1 MSLCLFSA
9 FESRE
14 LARFGSIR
22 GALVRKENR
31 AKELWVATL
40 GALQVQVPASLYD
53 ACLKKSHGIDFQGE
67 EFLISVDSPFA
78 REMLEKRM
86 HSLLERTLSKILKQK
101 VRLAIQVGA
110 SPVKEEEKKLPIKRS
125 KTPPSR
131 VGNIDASAN
140 PRYTFNSFVVGENN
154 EMAYSAALAVAQ
166 SPATL
171 YNPLYIHSDVGLGKT
186 HLLQAV
192 RHSASANGLTTLFV
206 SSEQFVSDF
215 VASVRGQSSNNFR
228 DKYRSPDILLVDDI
242 QFLSGKSQSE
252 ESFFHVFNSLHESNR
267 QIIVTSD
274 CPPEEL
280 KKAQSRLVS
289 RLQWGLEVEVSMPS
303 EETRFAIL
311 KKKSS
316 KLPFKISEDILSLI
330 ASIPVTSVRALEGNL
345 NKVIAL
351 VNMKK
356 EPLTMDSCK
365 NLLDFGV
372 STEGE
377 MSGNSHGI
385 RLKLMDKALEIVGE
399 YYGISVNVMKGA
411 SRERRSARARQIAM
425 YLIYESSDFAPSEI
439 GEFLGSRH
447 AKTIQYGIDK
457 INNSYRTEDHFK
469 NEIDHLKSV
478 LVNS

>member
-1 MSLCLFSA
+1 M
-9 FESRE
+9 
-14 LARFGSIR
+14 
-22 GALVRKENR
+22 RKENR
-31 AKELWVATL
+31 ARELWVAAL

-53 ACLKKSHGIDFQGE
+53 ACLKKSHGLEFQGE
-67 EFLISVDSPFA
+67 DFVIGVDSPFA

-86 HSLLERTLSKILKQK
+86 HALLERTLSKILKQK
-101 VRLAIQVGA
+101 VRLTIQVGA
-110 SPVKEEEKKLPIKRS
+110 SPVKEEEKKPPIERS
-125 KTPPSR
+125 KTPSSR

-140 PRYTFNSFVVGENN
+140 PRYTFNSFVVGDNN

-192 RHSASANGLTTLFV
+192 RHSASANGLSTLFV

-242 QFLSGKSQSE
+242 QFLSGKAQSE
-252 ESFFHVFNSLHESNR
+252 ESFFHVFNALHESRR

-274 CPPEEL
+274 CPPDEL

-316 KLPFKISEDILSLI
+316 KLPFKINDDILSLI
-330 ASIPVTSVRALEGNL
+330 ASIPVNSVRALEGNL

-365 NLLDFGV
+365 NILDFRV

-377 MSGNSHGI
+377 MSGKSHGT
-385 RLKLMDKALEIVGE
+385 RLKLMEKALEIVAE
-399 YYGISVNVMKGA
+399 YYGISVDVMKGA
-411 SRERRSARARQIAM
+411 SRERRPARARQIAM

-457 INNSYRTEDHFK
+457 INTSYRAEDQLR

-478 LVNS
+478 LVEN